1 MSANLSCYGENCIS
15 TPNLD
20 RLAEQGTRFTRAY
33 ATSPVCSTFRSSLI
47 TGMYQTSTGTHHHR
61 SGRSVDHRIYLP
73 EGVQPLPAI
82 FREHGYYTC
91 NGSGLPHLD
100 YRTQPMTDRS
110 RNRLGKT
117 DYNFEWDPEI
127 YDSNDWSGRN
137 KNQPFFMQVQLHGGK
152 LRGASEAQYNAFSKY
167 VRENLGEVTNPKDVH
182 LPPYYPNDPI
192 LRKDWSTYLDS
203 VRVTDHHVG
212 LVLDRLRSEHLLENT
227 LILFFTDHGISHA
240 RGKQFLYDEGIHIP
254 FIASGPNIA
263 KSEIRTD
270 LVEHIDFAALSL
282 RAAGITPP
290 SWMQGVDIFSTDYKT
305 KAAVY
310 GARDRCGEAADRIR
324 SVRTEDYLYIKNFY
338 PNRPLLMP
346 SSYKDSKLILQRL
359 RELHQSNELDKLSKA
374 ILFAPTRPSEELYR
388 YKEDRWQVNNLANDK
403 SHKGILDRH
412 RVLLSEWIIETK
424 DQGSESREIYI
435 TETEDQI
442 QSTRNAATR
451 AIYQKNMKT
460 YLRWMDEGK

>member
-1 MSANLSCYGENCIS
+1 
-15 TPNLD
+15 
-20 RLAEQGTRFTRAY
+20 
-33 ATSPVCSTFRSSLI
+33 
-47 TGMYQTSTGTHHHR
+47 
-61 SGRSVDHRIYLP
+61 
-73 EGVQPLPAI
+73 
-82 FREHGYYTC
+82 
-91 NGSGLPHLD
+91 
-100 YRTQPMTDRS
+100 
-110 RNRLGKT
+110 
-117 DYNFEWDPEI
+117 
-127 YDSNDWSGRN
+127 
-137 KNQPFFMQVQLHGGK
+137 
-152 LRGASEAQYNAFSKY
+152 
-167 VRENLGEVTNPKDVH
+167 
-182 LPPYYPNDPI
+182 
-192 LRKDWSTYLDS
+192 
-203 VRVTDHHVG
+203 
-212 LVLDRLRSEHLLENT
+212 
-227 LILFFTDHGISHA
+227 
-240 RGKQFLYDEGIHIP
+240 
-254 FIASGPNIA
+254 
-263 KSEIRTD
+263 
-270 LVEHIDFAALSL
+270 
-282 RAAGITPP
+282 
-290 SWMQGVDIFSTDYKT
+290 MQGVDIFSTDYKP

-359 RELHQSNELDKLSKA
+359 RELHESNELDKLSKA

-442 QSTRNAATR
+442 QSTRSAATK